1 MAQEAQEVEVEALL
15 AQVAQEV
22 EAFLAQ
28 EDLATSEPAID
39 RTWQK
44 ENDSFVMTAFV
55 LTLRVL
61 EQTYCYLKSLAM
73 YMCLLEITGAN
84 VGVVV

>member
-1 MAQEAQEVEVEALL
+1 MEVEAFL

-39 RTWQK
+39 MTWQK
-44 ENDSFVMTAFV
+44 KNDSFAMTAFD
-55 LTLRVL
+55 
-61 EQTYCYLKSLAM
+61 
-73 YMCLLEITGAN
+73 
-84 VGVVV
+84 